1 MFLDFAREVN
11 AALDACGFPLCKGEI
26 MARNPKWCLTLDE
39 WRAVFAGWIC
49 SPQPAAAGNAAFRCA
64 MVENALSA
72 RPPLGLLHD
81 FTTDDSKAFPG
92 TLDLK
97 GNGARPFV
105 DGARALALAHRL
117 PATST
122 AARGLARMAARPAK
136 TSMDKFK
143 TFLITQQE
151 KGVKYAYT
159 EMALDDLDPGEVVIR
174 VAYSDVNYKDALAAT
189 GKGRILMRPSCVG
202 GIDLA
207 GTVVSSTDARFAK
220 GDAVL
225 AVGHE
230 LGVKHHGGYAEYARI
245 PASWA
250 VKLPKG
256 MTLWE
261 AMAFGTAGYT
271 AGLAI
276 VKMEHNGLHPGGGPV
291 IVDGATGGVGSI
303 AIAALSKLGYHVV
316 ALTGKEH
323 ETDWLK
329 KIGAK
334 EVKLRKE
341 LDLAKIRP
349 LDKASW
355 QGAIDNLGGEVLAW
369 MASTMKFN
377 GVIAS
382 IGLAAGF
389 GLNTTVMPF
398 ILRGVSLL
406 GINSTDAPGPEL
418 ERQIWARLGGDMKPA
433 GLKEMARTIAFA
445 DLPKVFDDFINA
457 KVTGRIVVDL
467 NP

>member
-1 MFLDFAREVN
+1 MEKFRSFRITQVDKGVRAEFADCT
-11 AALDACGFPLCKGEI
+11 LDA
-26 MARNPKWCLTLDE
+26 
-39 WRAVFAGWIC
+39 
-49 SPQPAAAGNAAFRCA
+49 
-64 MVENALSA
+64 
-72 RPPLGLLHD
+72 
-81 FTTDDSKAFPG
+81 
-92 TLDLK
+92 
-97 GNGARPFV
+97 
-105 DGARALALAHRL
+105 
-117 PATST
+117 
-122 AARGLARMAARPAK
+122 
-136 TSMDKFK
+136 
-143 TFLITQQE
+143 
-151 KGVKYAYT
+151 
-159 EMALDDLDPGEVVIR
+159 LDPGEVVVR

-189 GKGRILMRPSCVG
+189 GKGRILLRPECIG

-245 PASWA
+245 PAGWA
-250 VKLPKG
+250 VKLPRG
-256 MTLWE
+256 MTPWE

-271 AGLAI
+271 AGLAV
-276 VKMEHNGLHPGGGPV
+276 VKMEHNGLHPAGGPV

-316 ALTGKEH
+316 ALTGKEN
-323 ETDWLK
+323 EVDWLK
-329 KIGAK
+329 KLGAK
-334 EVKLRKE
+334 EVKFRKE
-341 LDLAKIRP
+341 IDLAKIKP
-349 LDKASW
+349 LDKATW

-406 GINSTDAPGPEL
+406 GINSTDAPSAEL
-418 ERQIWARLGGDMKPA
+418 ERKVWDRLGSDMKPA
-433 GLKEMARTIAFA
+433 GLKDMAKTIPFA
-445 DLPKVFDDFINA
+445 DLPKVFDDFIQA
-457 KVTGRIVVDL
+457 RVTGRIVVDL
-467 NP
+467 NA